1 MIRVTMIEKWLKE
14 VLYLAVKSEYAAY
27 GVPVCSLAL
36 YVWFK
41 LVAVILEKGK
51 LYLRTVP
58 EED

>member
-1 MIRVTMIEKWLKE
+1 MIEKWLKE